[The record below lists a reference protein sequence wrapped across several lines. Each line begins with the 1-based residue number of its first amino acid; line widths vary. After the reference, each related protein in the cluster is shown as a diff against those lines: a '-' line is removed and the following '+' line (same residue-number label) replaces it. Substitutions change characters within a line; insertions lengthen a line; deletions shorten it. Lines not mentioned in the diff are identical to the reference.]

1 MLTELQKKENDVPMS
16 LALWF
21 CIPIGA
27 LYYFAGRWLLRF
39 FLGRYERRERRA
51 AWLFGAFGALS
62 IPLLYYSGLAGDAIS
77 VRFGRAVAGGLFA
90 VVALGLIGPL
100 LMTLMEGKWRMFGK
114 DH

>member
-1 MLTELQKKENDVPMS
+1 MPIS

-27 LYYFAGRWLLRF
+27 LYYFAARWLLRF
-39 FLGRYERRERRA
+39 FLGRYEQKERWA
-51 AWLFGAFGALS
+51 ARLFGAFGTLS
-62 IPLLYYSGLAGDAIS
+62 IPLIYWSGLIGDAIS
-77 VRFGRAVAGGLFA
+77 GRFGRAVAGGLFA

-100 LMTLMEGKWRMFGK
+100 LMTLMEGKWRKFGK